1 LCPSAAEEGTVLFP
15 LGDGRDSRVAYLM
28 VMGDLIFFVRRD
40 DSKSKYKPCII
51 SLYLLDY

>member
-1 LCPSAAEEGTVLFP
+1 
-15 LGDGRDSRVAYLM
+15 M